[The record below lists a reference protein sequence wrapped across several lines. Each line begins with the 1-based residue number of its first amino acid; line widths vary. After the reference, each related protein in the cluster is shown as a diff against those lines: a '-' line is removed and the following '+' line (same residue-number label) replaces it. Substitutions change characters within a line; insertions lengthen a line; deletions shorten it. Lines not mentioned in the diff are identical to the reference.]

1 MLLKKISLFA
11 FKNYQETSLEFSDG
25 INCFVGMNGSG
36 KTNLLDGI
44 HYLSLTKSAIN
55 SIDSQSI
62 LHDERLAT
70 INGTI
75 LLDDHEYQVICALQQ
90 GQKKIFKVN
99 QSEYEK
105 LSEHIGRFPVVLI
118 APDDT
123 DIIRDSNE
131 VRRKFLDSILSQLDS
146 SYLKQLIQYNHYLK
160 QRNSLLK
167 QLANSQQTDYDLL
180 APYDH
185 HLIDLGKRIYESRKE
200 FIKEYLPMLIAHY
213 ENLSEGTEAINL
225 TYSSHLESK
234 TYERDYNES
243 LQKDLILQRTNV
255 GIHKDAILFEIDDRP
270 VKKFGSQGQQK
281 SFLIALKLA
290 QFDII
295 KKEKGLKPL
304 LLLDDVFDK
313 LDDFRIQ
320 KLVEMVANDSF
331 GQLFITD
338 ARPERSREVLKQISS
353 EVKFF
358 HVENGEVS
366 VKDVRQNP

>member
-11 FKNYQETSLEFSDG
+11 FKNYQEASLEFSDG

-62 LHDERLAT
+62 LHDEQLGT
-70 INGTI
+70 INGTFI
-75 LLDDHEYQVICALQQ
+75 LDDQEYQVICALQQ
-90 GQKKIFKVN
+90 GQKKIIKVN

-118 APDDT
+118 APNDI

-131 VRRKFLDSILSQLDS
+131 VRRKFFDSILSQIDS

-167 QLANSQQTDYDLL
+167 QLASSQQTDYDLL

-185 HLIDLGKRIYESRKE
+185 QLLSLGKSIYESRKK
-200 FIKEYLPMLIAHY
+200 FIKDYTPLLVAHY
-213 ENLSEGTEAINL
+213 QNLSESRESISL
-225 TYSSHLESK
+225 TYSSHLESQNYK
-234 TYERDYNES
+234 QDYKDA

-255 GIHKDAILFEIDDRP
+255 GIHKDAVLFEIDDRP
-270 VKKFGSQGQQK
+270 IKKFGSQGQQK

-304 LLLDDVFDK
+304 LLLDDIFDK
-313 LDDFRIQ
+313 LDDYRIN

-338 ARPERSREVLKQISS
+338 ARSERSKEILKGISS

-358 HVENGEVS
+358 QVDNGAISES
-366 VKDVRQNP
+366 

>member
-1 MLLKKISLFA
+1 MLLKKLSLFA
-11 FKNYQETSLEFSDG
+11 FKNYPEATFEFSDG
-25 INCFVGMNGSG
+25 INCFVGMNGGG
-36 KTNLLDGI
+36 KTNLLDAI

-62 LHDERLAT
+62 LHGERLAT
-70 INGTI
+70 VNGTI
-75 LLDDHEYQVICALQQ
+75 TIVDQEYQVICALQQ
-90 GQKKIFKVN
+90 GQKKIVKVN

-118 APDDT
+118 APNDT

-131 VRRKFLDSILSQLDS
+131 IRRKFFDSILSQIDAN
-146 SYLKQLIQYNHYLK
+146 YLRQLIQYNHYLK

-167 QLANSQQTDYDLL
+167 QLATSQQTDHDLL

-185 HLIDLGKRIYESRKE
+185 HLLTLGKSIFKVRKK
-200 FIKEYLPMLIAHY
+200 FVTDYLPILTSHY
-213 ENLSEGTEAINL
+213 QNLSDGKEAISL
-225 TYSSHLESK
+225 TYSSQLESK
-234 TYERDYNES
+234 HYDKDYQNS

-255 GIHKDAILFEIDDRP
+255 GIHKDEYLFEIDDRP
-270 VKKFGSQGQQK
+270 IRKFGSQGQQK

-290 QFDII
+290 QFEII

-304 LLLDDVFDK
+304 LLLDDIFDK

-338 ARPERSREVLKQISS
+338 ARPERSKEILKGIGS

-358 HVENGEVS
+358 QIENGAIS
-366 VKDVRQNP
+366 VN